1 MKTLFS
7 EDERTAFARRID
19 LLQPDSTGQWGK
31 MDAAHMICHVT
42 DQLRVALGDIP
53 TSISAPSVFRFRL
66 IRRVVVQLGTWLPW
80 PKGRIETV
88 PEMLTTSPS
97 EWDDDLSALQ
107 GLLDTFGKQDPDA
120 EWAAHPMF
128 GRLSGREWGALS
140 WKHLDYHLRQFG
152 V

>member
-1 MKTLFS
+1 MKTLFR
-7 EDERTAFARRID
+7 EDERTALARRID

-80 PKGRIETV
+80 PKGRIETA
-88 PEMLTTSPS
+88 PEMLTTSPL